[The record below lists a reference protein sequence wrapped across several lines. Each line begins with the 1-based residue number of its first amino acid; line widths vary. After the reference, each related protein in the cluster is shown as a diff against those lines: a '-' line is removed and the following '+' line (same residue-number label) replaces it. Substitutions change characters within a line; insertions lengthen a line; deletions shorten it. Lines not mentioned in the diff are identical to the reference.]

1 MYVHSRSISF
11 LSWCLTQSGV
21 GDCGQPVRQR
31 CQFEQTEASTV
42 NARYSE
48 LLELPDMYGRRSSSS
63 ASKSLEYSIKNDLI
77 STISNTSSGSS
88 LSLHRKQMLQ
98 HAFNFV
104 AERPTIFLT
113 HFILIWHKLTVMTR
127 GSQWVNEFFTE
138 RRVWCFHLLI
148 IIIIIIIN
156 EKINVAF
163 SRRTARTRNSHKK
176 HKPRKRRV

>member
-21 GDCGQPVRQR
+21 GDWGQPVRQR

-48 LLELPDMYGRRSSSS
+48 LLDLPDMYGWRSSS
-63 ASKSLEYSIKNDLI
+63 ASKSLEYSIKNVLI

-138 RRVWCFHLLI
+138 RRVWCFHLLMLTL
-148 IIIIIIIN
+148 N
-156 EKINVAF
+156 TQLQLKVSEMV
-163 SRRTARTRNSHKK
+163 NS
-176 HKPRKRRV
+176 PVDYYQM